1 VAYRANGLTIRYRRL
16 AAVGNLI
23 ALPIAIE
30 RPSGIVV
37 DSLIEAGHAVVP
49 IHPNAIKASRP
60 RNRASSAKD
69 DTSDARMLADL
80 LCTDAHRFAPLR
92 PQSEA
97 IRALVRGRDD
107 LVAIRVQL
115 ANQLRSLLDGFW
127 PGAAAIFAEIDSP
140 IALAFLARFPTPHS
154 AKRLGEK
161 RLAAFLAQ
169 HSNCERRTPAELLAR
184 PRAAAISR
192 CAEAEQD
199 TSGEVLL
206 ALAAT
211 LERLVA
217 YIATATARI
226 RHDVAQLPEGRVV
239 MSFPRAGQVCA
250 AQITAEL
257 GRMRQRFPFADT
269 LATEAG
275 CTPVT
280 RQSGKSRAVVFRWA
294 CNRRLRTAITC
305 FADNSRRASVWAA
318 DVYRLA
324 RARGCDHPHALRILA
339 RAWIRV
345 LWRAWHDDRPYQAA
359 AHRATMQAA

>member
-1 VAYRANGLTIRYRRL
+1 MPYTIGLNWGGTTHAVCVTNAAGAVALRFEVAHSADGLTI
-16 AAVGNLI
+16 
-23 ALPIAIE
+23 P
-30 RPSGIVV
+30 
-37 DSLIEAGHAVVP
+37 
-49 IHPNAIKASRP
+49 AIKARRP

-80 LCTDAHRFAPLR
+80 LCTDAHHFAPLR

-127 PGAAAIFAEIDSP
+127 PGAAAIFAAIDSP

-199 TSGEVLL
+199 ARGEVLL

-318 DVYRLA
+318 DVYRRA
-324 RARGCDHPHALRILA
+324 RARGCDHPHAVRILA

-359 AHRATMQAA
+359 AHRAAMQAA

>member
-49 IHPNAIKASRP
+49 IHPNAIKASQP
-60 RNRASSAKD
+60 
-69 DTSDARMLADL
+69 
-80 LCTDAHRFAPLR
+80 
-92 PQSEA
+92 
-97 IRALVRGRDD
+97 
-107 LVAIRVQL
+107 
-115 ANQLRSLLDGFW
+115 
-127 PGAAAIFAEIDSP
+127 
-140 IALAFLARFPTPHS
+140 
-154 AKRLGEK
+154 
-161 RLAAFLAQ
+161 
-169 HSNCERRTPAELLAR
+169 R

-199 TSGEVLL
+199 ASGEVLL
-206 ALAAT
+206 ALATT

-257 GRMRQRFPFADT
+257 GCMRQRFPFADT

-280 RQSGKSRAVVFRWA
+280 R
-294 CNRRLRTAITC
+294 
-305 FADNSRRASVWAA
+305 
-318 DVYRLA
+318 
-324 RARGCDHPHALRILA
+324 
-339 RAWIRV
+339 
-345 LWRAWHDDRPYQAA
+345 
-359 AHRATMQAA
+359 